1 MPSLSVWWWLLS
13 HMISEC
19 MKLCFFLLNIT
30 PEKFLCWTKSKVCW
44 LVVVAFLFRF
54 LNVCFYLFIYILDNQ
69 LSVGSSQTMCEVTC
83 CVKICICT
91 YLAFVLVFRLTS
103 FVVFLKLTISSS
115 FLVLDSASDSAT
127 GAHGK
132 WFHLSMCLLTY
143 LITHLLTDEVAH
155 SGSLGSL

>member
-1 MPSLSVWWWLLS
+1 
-13 HMISEC
+13 
-19 MKLCFFLLNIT
+19 
-30 PEKFLCWTKSKVCW
+30 
-44 LVVVAFLFRF
+44 
-54 LNVCFYLFIYILDNQ
+54 
-69 LSVGSSQTMCEVTC
+69 MCEVTC

-132 WFHLSMCLLTY
+132 
-143 LITHLLTDEVAH
+143 
-155 SGSLGSL
+155 